1 MTGVKSLIVTIGAAV
16 SALALAGLVVIQVLS
31 WQEGRDEL
39 AQLRKEL
46 REPRYEYRV
55 IGVSSEGQDRTG
67 EAAMKYTSV
76 TPSHEELSKL
86 GAEGWE
92 LVGSYLEMETAF
104 PNFGNAGYVTGLQ
117 PNIRPQRAVLILRR
131 RIG

>member
-1 MTGVKSLIVTIGAAV
+1 MSGVKSLIVTIGTAV

-31 WQEGRDEL
+31 WRESRDEL

-46 REPRYEYRV
+46 REPRYEYKV
-55 IGVSSEGQDRTG
+55 IDVSSEGQDRTG

-76 TPSHEELSKL
+76 TPKQEELSKL

-92 LVGSYLEMETAF
+92 VVASYLEMETAF